1 MADII
6 VIAVLI
12 LAVGLAVSYI
22 RKAKKNGSKCIGC
35 PFGGACNKK
44 EGHSCSC
51 HVENKN

>member
-22 RKAKKNGSKCIGC
+22 RKAKKKRIEMYWL
-35 PFGGACNKK
+35 PFWRRLQ
-44 EGHSCSC
+44 
-51 HVENKN
+51 